1 MVLLKRKSFYPTA
14 KVSVLFVKYSKR
26 KRWPGCCGWLELL
39 FLQVPL
45 LRLCMISSYLDR
57 LHKWI
62 LNNTAVLPSV
72 YVKCSGTNYHAIFNH
87 IICITRHHLTSAVS
101 PNYMLLTPFVIARQ
115 SRFWRDCLRSHD
127 QHHLIMCNESPVHV
141 TSVSCSWESN
151 EITTGCLICEI
162 DFWYVCIVWSLHC

>member
-72 YVKCSGTNYHAIFNH
+72 YVKCSGTNYSCNFQSHNLYNQTSSDFCNQSLRITCCWLLLWLLDSHAFGGIALDH
-87 IICITRHHLTSAVS
+87 MISII
-101 PNYMLLTPFVIARQ
+101 
-115 SRFWRDCLRSHD
+115 W
-127 QHHLIMCNESPVHV
+127 
-141 TSVSCSWESN
+141 
-151 EITTGCLICEI
+151 
-162 DFWYVCIVWSLHC
+162 